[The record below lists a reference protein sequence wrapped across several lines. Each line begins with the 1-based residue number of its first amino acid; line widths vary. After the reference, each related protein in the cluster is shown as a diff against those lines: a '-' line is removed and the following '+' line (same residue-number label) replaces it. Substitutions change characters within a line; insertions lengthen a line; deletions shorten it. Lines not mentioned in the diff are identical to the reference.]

1 MRKKFGYL
9 GIIAALGALVYY
21 SLGAGN
27 GQEAYETAI
36 REKRLAKET
45 YLRTGTASPFVLSGT
60 TPEDLSYFPIEEDY
74 KVTAVVDRITERQVM
89 RIQNSDG
96 TSSQYLKYAWL
107 TFELKEQPMKLLVL
121 KPAFSPGF
129 FLGFADETSGD
140 STYGGGRY
148 LDLSFKNASE
158 IIIDFN
164 LAYNPYCEYT
174 PDFSCPLPPKEN
186 ILPIAITAG
195 EKQYKID

>member
-60 TPEDLSYFPIEEDY
+60 TPEDFSYFPIDDDY

-129 FLGFADETSGD
+129 FLGFADETSGE

-148 LDLSFKNASE
+148 LDIESLRSDRVSL
-158 IIIDFN
+158 DFN
-164 LAYNPYCEYT
+164 LAYNPYCAYAS
-174 PDFSCPLPPKEN
+174 DYLCPLPPAEN
-186 ILPIAITAG
+186 ILDLAIEAG
-195 EKQYKID
+195 EKKYQ